1 MISDYERQLALQ
13 EYQEWGEKLR
23 TPREVRIAKLL
34 PHLSEEEIQEIMSEC
49 GSVESFSWEIADA
62 VRDAGL
68 SQDEA
73 QKRIKNRFPFMSDEN
88 LARTFSQA
96 MYYTLK

>member
-1 MISDYERQLALQ
+1 MISFSDRHRALA

-23 TPREVRIAKLL
+23 TPRDVRISALL
-34 PHLSEEEIQEIMSEC
+34 PHLSEEEIQEIMNQC
-49 GSVESFSWEIADA
+49 KDVEAFSWEVADA

-68 SQDEA
+68 SQGDA
-73 QKRIKNRFPFMSDEN
+73 QRRIKDRFPFMSDEN